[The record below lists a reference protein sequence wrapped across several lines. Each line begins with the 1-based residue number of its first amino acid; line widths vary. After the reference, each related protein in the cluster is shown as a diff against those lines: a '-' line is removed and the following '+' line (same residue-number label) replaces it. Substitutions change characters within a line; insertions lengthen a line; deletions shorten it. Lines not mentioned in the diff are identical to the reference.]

1 MKKLKALLVGIML
14 LVAASCASAQPAD
27 TVRVV
32 SNAESDKVC
41 SAVVIAPGFALTARH
56 CLSTGMAVDGIV
68 VDHVRLANSVAV
80 DIAVLAV
87 PALAC
92 PCAELGGR
100 PAHGT
105 RVVAIGYPGR
115 LEGERR
121 TTEVATVNYIGSI
134 LVIAPWYSASH
145 PYSTAQFIFTN
156 RAIIEPGDSGGGLF
170 AWQNGR
176 WLLVGINAISV
187 HASAADREKEQASG
201 FTPVGLAYAFL
212 PRELQ

>member
-1 MKKLKALLVGIML
+1 MKKLKAFIVGVLLLI
-14 LVAASCASAQPAD
+14 AASCATAQPAD

-68 VDHVRLANSVAV
+68 VDHMRLANNVAV

-87 PALAC
+87 PTLAC

-121 TTEVATVNYIGSI
+121 TTEVAAVNYIGTVH
-134 LVIAPWYSASH
+134 VIAPWYPA
-145 PYSTAQFIFTN
+145 YGVSTGQFIFTN
-156 RAIIEPGDSGGGLF
+156 RAIIDHGDSGGGLF

-176 WLLVGINAISV
+176 WLLVGINAFGV
-187 HASAADREKEQASG
+187 GVSATDREKEQASG
-201 FTPVGLAYAFL
+201 FTPVDLAVGFL
-212 PRELQ
+212 PKE